1 MTPEWFLYYGLMI
14 GMTRDETLSIPYS
27 QLLDLIAVHQIKQE
41 GAEAKPTE
49 AEEMDDF
56 MRLLSYK

>member
-1 MTPEWFLYYGLMI
+1 MI

-49 AEEMDDF
+49 AEEIDDF
-56 MRLLSYK
+56 MRLMSYK